1 MIFGCFARGTA
12 VALWRLMDRPLETL
26 RTLAENGSS
35 GEFIAVLDSAEVHVY
50 LKRGRIAWAIASDS
64 PGTLMRHL
72 ADECKLYR
80 HEIEAV
86 VRDCRENRRPL
97 GEGLI
102 AWGFATQEQVRAALQ
117 KQIHEVFQR
126 LWPSSRVRCL
136 FIPRSVDY
144 AEELTF
150 ELSEVDV
157 RDAETAAPLS
167 RSPRQLLR
175 VLWKALPS
183 VSWVQ
188 VRSQNGTTASAVAP
202 EATMPEIDVFDL
214 LGLDFR
220 SDIVRVTLR
229 TRGGSIVGQAIA
241 DGATVWCGLDRAGN
255 LGLVNAVLA
264 RYAPAGSSSPP
275 SERARSFALET
286 VGPRL
291 LDGAN
296 VGPAF
301 SDLPELLGVFLT
313 QTRGSRP
320 DATLATELSGTHRTP
335 ARLPEIASKLLQFGR
350 LLEVSL
356 AECFPRTEPAWDT
369 LSPDSVSVLCEDDR
383 HFYFGR
389 RSEGVRGAQIWVVMQ
404 RSELRGLGWAL
415 LEALARAPAAVD
427 QRVA

>member
-1 MIFGCFARGTA
+1 MNH
-12 VALWRLMDRPLETL
+12 PLETL
-26 RTLAENGSS
+26 RTLAENRSS
-35 GEFIAVLDSAEVHVY
+35 GEFIAVLESAEVHVY
-50 LKRGRIAWAIASDS
+50 LKRGRVAWAIASDS

-72 ADECKLYR
+72 AEECKLYR
-80 HEIEAV
+80 HELEAV

-102 AWGFATQEQVRAALQ
+102 AWGFATQEQVRNALQ

-126 LWPSSRVRCL
+126 LATAPRVRSL

-150 ELSEVDV
+150 DLAEVDSS
-157 RDAETAAPLS
+157 DADALAPPS

-183 VSWVQ
+183 VRWVQ
-188 VRSQNGTTASAVAP
+188 IRSQNGTAASAVAP
-202 EATMPEIDVFDL
+202 EATLPEIDVYDF
-214 LGLDFR
+214 LGLDFTN
-220 SDIVRVTLR
+220 DLMRVTLR

-241 DGATVWCGLDRAGN
+241 DGATVWCGLERTGN

-264 RYAPAGSSSPP
+264 PHAPAAASSPP
-275 SERARSFALET
+275 SERSRSFALET

-296 VGPAF
+296 VEPTF
-301 SDLPELLGVFLT
+301 SDMPELLGVFST
-313 QTRGSRP
+313 QASGSQP
-320 DATLATELSGTHRTP
+320 DATVGTELSGTHRVP
-335 ARLPEIASKLLQFGR
+335 LRLPEIASKLLSFGR
-350 LLEVSL
+350 LLEVSVG
-356 AECFPRTEPAWDT
+356 ECFPRTEPAWDT
-369 LSPDSVSVLCEDDR
+369 LAPESAAVLCEDER

-389 RSEGVRGAQIWVVMQ
+389 RSEGVRGAQVWVVMQ
-404 RSELRGLGWAL
+404 RCESRGLGWAL